1 MMLLHHEPGTG
12 LSRIAGAFL
21 EFERYEANGKRRDT
35 MRGVGVVRIYDPI
48 PKPERVF
55 FIRTRSLARPP

>member
-35 MRGVGVVRIYDPI
+35 MREVGVVRNYDPV
-48 PKPERVF
+48 PK
-55 FIRTRSLARPP
+55 T